1 MDSKYTF
8 INGMQHP
15 ENVALIDHKSMIPSV
30 FHHWSN
36 GLNEK
41 QIAAELMAACNVTE
55 WDALEAIQL
64 FYNEDM

>member
-1 MDSKYTF
+1 MDIKSTSY
-8 INGMQHP
+8 NGLQIP
-15 ENVALIDHKSMIPSV
+15 ENTAFIDYKTMIPLV

-41 QIAAELMAACNVTE
+41 QIAAELMAACNVSE
-55 WDALEAIQL
+55 WDALEAIQM

>member
-1 MDSKYTF
+1 MNKKTTYKVES
-8 INGMQHP
+8 
-15 ENVALIDHKSMIPSV
+15 AIDHKTLIPLV

-41 QIAAELMAACNVTE
+41 QIASELMAVTNVSE
-55 WDALEAIQL
+55 WHALEAIQL

>member
-1 MDSKYTF
+1 MDIKSTSS
-8 INGMQHP
+8 NGLQVP
-15 ENVALIDHKSMIPSV
+15 ENIALIDHNSMIPLV

-41 QIAAELMAACNVTE
+41 QIAAELIATCNVTE
-55 WDALEAIQL
+55 WDALEAIQM

>member
-1 MDSKYTF
+1 MKNT
-8 INGMQHP
+8 QK
-15 ENVALIDHKSMIPSV
+15 IDHKTLIPLV

-41 QIAAELMAACNVTE
+41 QIAAELIAACNVSE

>member
-8 INGMQHP
+8 INGLQVP
-15 ENVALIDHKSMIPSV
+15 ENTALIDYKSMIPLV
-30 FHHWSN
+30 FHHWNN

-41 QIAAELMAACNVTE
+41 QIAAELMAACNVSE
-55 WDALEAIQL
+55 WHALEAIQL